1 MTSFENRLALAAG
14 LEQAF
19 IGTFNDACQ
28 SHQIIKFGIES
39 TKLAD
44 AHQHLR
50 RRYDATSRFLRY
62 MPDSVLINL
71 IDATAPTALIEFK
84 AADTGLYSQGFFE
97 RLKAN
102 CPEMEPPFLTIQDVF
117 NVESE
122 ALNGYLEL
130 AKLGIPVIVV
140 GHAMYRNDNPLRA
153 QYAERIA
160 VCNEYDP
167 NRGAGSMG
175 SGTLIKNANF
185 ASFVTV
191 GEFFSREQGVDS
203 RVLEAVENAVV
214 RRR

>member
-1 MTSFENRLALAAG
+1 MTDFEKRMNLAAR

-19 IGTFNDACQ
+19 IGTFNEACQ

-39 TKLAD
+39 TKLAE

-50 RRYDATSRFLRY
+50 RRYDATSQFLRY

-84 AADTGLYSQGFFE
+84 AADTGLYSQNFFE

-140 GHAMYRNDNPLRA
+140 GYAMFRNDNPLRA
-153 QYAERIA
+153 QYAEQVA
-160 VCNEYDP
+160 VCNEYNP
-167 NRGAGSMG
+167 NQGAGSMG
-175 SGTLIKNANF
+175 SGTFIKNTNF
-185 ASFVTV
+185 ASFELI
-191 GEFFSREQGVDS
+191 GEFFSREQGVD
-203 RVLEAVENAVV
+203 REVLEVVENAVV
-214 RRR
+214 RRQ